1 MKIRVMGEHQAIL
14 ESKRLK
20 LPTVII
26 SIISKYDL
34 KEVEFANNKNI
45 IDIFRMSFND
55 LDKDCNEAK
64 APIQEDFN
72 GLKNFVD
79 KYKDYDMIVH
89 CGAGVS
95 RSAGTALAIC
105 QYLDIKTNID
115 TSPNYIPN
123 RLCYRLALYE
133 LTGYRL
139 GDGFLNGD

>member
-1 MKIRVMGEHQAIL
+1 MGENQAIL
-14 ESKRLK
+14 ESKILNK
-20 LPTVII
+20 PTVII
-26 SIISKYDL
+26 SIISKFDN
-34 KEVEFANNKNI
+34 EVKFANNNNI
-45 IDIFRMSFND
+45 VDIFRMSFND
-55 LDKDCNEAK
+55 LDKDINNAK
-64 APIQEDFN
+64 APVQEDFT
-72 GLKNFVD
+72 GLKTFVD
-79 KYKDYDMIVH
+79 KYKDYDIIVH
-89 CGAGVS
+89 CAAGVS